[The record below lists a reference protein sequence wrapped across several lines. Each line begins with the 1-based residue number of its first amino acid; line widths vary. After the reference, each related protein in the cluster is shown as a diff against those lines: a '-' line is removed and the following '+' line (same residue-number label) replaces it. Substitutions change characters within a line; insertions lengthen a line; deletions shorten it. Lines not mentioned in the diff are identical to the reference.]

1 MEKVLEVK
9 GEDAVKMARELA
21 VKEGRLVSERQNNKQ
36 RFF

>member
-21 VKEGRLVSERQNNKQ
+21 VKEGLLVSERQTTSNA
-36 RFF
+36 F